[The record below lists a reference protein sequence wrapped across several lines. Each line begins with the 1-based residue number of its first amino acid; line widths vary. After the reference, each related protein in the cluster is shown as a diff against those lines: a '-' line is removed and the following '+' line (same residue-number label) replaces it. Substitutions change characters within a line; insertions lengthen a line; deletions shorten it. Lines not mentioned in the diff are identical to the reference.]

1 VSNETMMTST
11 LPRPQAEPNF
21 AAAPKAPGAKQ
32 VSPTVAGRF
41 DEATLRTV
49 EKQLANFM
57 GPLARIIIKEAAAKS
72 ADLDQLYDV
81 AAESLKQDDD
91 RRAFLS
97 QRTPASPE
105 NGKSEPAKIPA
116 PGTHPPR
123 PPVPDLVQ
131 RSAAPPAPSLPKP
144 VPVSKPS
151 PPPPKA
157 IPAQNV
163 HTPLKAVVSD
173 KVDAG
178 PVAQVRPTPVTPP
191 APKQEVKPAARPE
204 VLSAPKPA
212 KPPAAPLLAAPDP
225 GARIEKLVGKQPD
238 TLAGYLQEGPPQL
251 EEVIHAFVSSVQ
263 AIIAMHASGNKK
275 EALTPQS
282 ICFDRLGKATVQTLQ
297 PVLTRGTSSG
307 AGNPRYAAPELF
319 SEKSSGS
326 DSAMAGAHVYA
337 LGMMFYEILLGQR
350 LFQKT
355 FAGQH
360 TDLDWLRWQAD
371 LESRAPQVKSLLPDY
386 PVALSDLVES
396 MMEKRAEKRATDLES
411 VLAKMRSIAQRANKT
426 VVLGKAG
433 AKQPALK
440 PSSKVSTAPRKKSK
454 TGWVLLLILIVTLA
468 GIGVFAWQNPDAF
481 RSLIAPLLNLLN
493 R

>member
-1 VSNETMMTST
+1 M
-11 LPRPQAEPNF
+11 P
-21 AAAPKAPGAKQ
+21 
-32 VSPTVAGRF
+32 
-41 DEATLRTV
+41 
-49 EKQLANFM
+49 
-57 GPLARIIIKEAAAKS
+57 AAK
-72 ADLDQLYDV
+72 
-81 AAESLKQDDD
+81 
-91 RRAFLS
+91 
-97 QRTPASPE
+97 
-105 NGKSEPAKIPA
+105 
-116 PGTHPPR
+116 
-123 PPVPDLVQ
+123 
-131 RSAAPPAPSLPKP
+131 
-144 VPVSKPS
+144 
-151 PPPPKA
+151 
-157 IPAQNV
+157 
-163 HTPLKAVVSD
+163 
-173 KVDAG
+173 
-178 PVAQVRPTPVTPP
+178 
-191 APKQEVKPAARPE
+191 PE
-204 VLSAPKPA
+204 VMPAPKPA
-212 KPPAAPLLAAPDP
+212 NPAAAPLLAAPDP
-225 GARIEKLVGKQPD
+225 GARIEKLVGKQPE

-282 ICFDRLGKATVQTLQ
+282 ICFDRLGKASVQTLQ
-297 PVLTRGTSSG
+297 PALTRGTSSG

-337 LGMMFYEILLGQR
+337 LGIMFYEILLGQR

-355 FAGQH
+355 FAGQR

-396 MMEKRAEKRATDLES
+396 MMEKRAEKRTTDLEG
-411 VLAKMRSIAQRANKT
+411 VLAKMRSIGQRANKT

-440 PSSKVSTAPRKKSK
+440 SSSKVSTAPRKKGK
-454 TGWVLLLILIVTLA
+454 TGWILLLILIVTLA

>member
-1 VSNETMMTST
+1 MMTST
-11 LPRPQAEPNF
+11 FPRPQAEPDF
-21 AAAPKAPGAKQ
+21 GAAPKAREAKPL
-32 VSPTVAGRF
+32 SPPVAGRF

-72 ADLDQLYDV
+72 ADLQQLYKV
-81 AAESLKQDDD
+81 AAESLKQEDE

-97 QRTPASPE
+97 QRTPAGPG
-105 NGKSEPAKIPA
+105 NGKSESAKTPA
-116 PGTHPPR
+116 PGAPPPR
-123 PPVPDLVQ
+123 PAPDLVQ
-131 RSAAPPAPSLPKP
+131 RPGAPQAQSVPKP
-144 VPVSKPS
+144 LPVSKPPS
-151 PPPPKA
+151 PPPKA
-157 IPAQNV
+157 VPIQNV
-163 HTPLKAVVSD
+163 HTPLKPMVAE
-173 KVDAG
+173 KIDAA
-178 PVAQVRPTPVTPP
+178 PAAQVRPTPVTPP
-191 APKQEVKPAARPE
+191 APKQDVKPAARPE
-204 VLSAPKPA
+204 VVPAPKPA

-225 GARIEKLVGKQPD
+225 GARIEKLVGKQPE

-263 AIIAMHASGNKK
+263 AIIAMHASGNRK

-282 ICFDRLGKATVQTLQ
+282 ICFDRVGKATVQSLQ
-297 PVLTRGTSSG
+297 PALTHGTSSG

-337 LGMMFYEILLGQR
+337 LGIMFYEILLGQR

-355 FAGQH
+355 FSGQR

-396 MMEKRAEKRATDLES
+396 MMEKRAEKRTTDLES

-433 AKQPALK
+433 KKQPALK
-440 PSSKVSTAPRKKSK
+440 LSSKVSPAPRKKSK
-454 TGWVLLLILIVTLA
+454 TGWVLLLIFIVMLA
-468 GIGVFAWQNPDAF
+468 GVGVFAWQNPDAF